1 MTSKILLGKSRI
13 VKKKRIYKKRKLN
26 GEDCFDHLKM
36 LKPGIP
42 VYSLHVTAFSQQD
55 FFFQAFTDDRKDEDK
70 EVLMNLTLS

>member
-13 VKKKRIYKKRKLN
+13 VKKKRKLN